1 MQYKKI
7 NITTSDSDSP
17 DAVKWQDYLRILF
30 FFFFAVK
37 GAFSQGGS
45 GQTVQQKYDA
55 LFAGFGSNPTEKQI
69 GRAYNEVLHFQ
80 NASLD
85 KAIMLRQR
93 LRYADDRTYQLFKTK
108 DSLLVQLGRAYERP
122 PQLRGDTRALEQ
134 NITEIENLILTRV
147 QRSNRYYLALSEQ
160 FAHELYKNNPSPSC
174 YICYLKIHFK
184 KGHRKLADQLYVYS
198 ARKERTPLRWQQVRN
213 ELTDGEVS
221 VEFVAFR
228 DAASTDLQYAA
239 LLLRKGFASPQYVQ
253 LCTQNQLNEVLLKGT
268 ADDELYLQNLYS
280 PIAGV
285 EQPTLY
291 ELIWKPLLP
300 FLKNTRKIYYAPAGD
315 LHRINLAAISPGEGV
330 PPLQD
335 KFRFVL
341 INSTRSLVNTYS
353 EMAER
358 LASLPDIKMPC
369 FFGATVPNGFPARF
383 FGNIELDY
391 YGPDVDAN
399 NREAVLYGSIN
410 YDLDSLAIRAPIR
423 ENVYA
428 PRSGRGDGKSHRR
441 RNFIKGEDWEYLF
454 GTKTEI
460 ESILALLQGS
470 GYKVRVLEG
479 NNATEE
485 SFKKLSASGVSPRVL
500 HIATHGFFF
509 SDTTSQDTEEQ
520 MNRSGLILAGA
531 NYAWKAGTPL
541 SGREDGILSAFEIS
555 HTNLR
560 STELVVLSACETGL
574 GYIVNNEGVFGL
586 QRAFKQAG
594 VKNLL
599 VSLWSIP
606 DNATQVLMTEF
617 YRNCLERNMPMPEAL
632 KSAQKWMRNQQ
643 GYENPYFWAG
653 FVLLE

>member
-1 MQYKKI
+1 MQRNSFFTLFI
-7 NITTSDSDSP
+7 VIIALTS
-17 DAVKWQDYLRILF
+17 VL
-30 FFFFAVK
+30 
-37 GAFSQGGS
+37 GQGRS
-45 GQTVQQKYDA
+45 RQTVQQKYDA
-55 LFAGFGSNPTEKQI
+55 LFAKIGPNPTEKDI

-80 NASLD
+80 NVSLD
-85 KAIMLRQR
+85 KTIMLRQR
-93 LRYADDRTYQLFKTK
+93 LQYADERTHQLFKTK
-108 DSLLVQLGRAYERP
+108 DSLSVLLGRAYERP
-122 PQLRGDTRALEQ
+122 PQLRGDISGLEQ
-134 NITEIENLILTRV
+134 NITEIEDLILTRV
-147 QRSNRYYLALSEQ
+147 QRSNRYYLSLSEQ
-160 FAHELYKNNPSPSC
+160 FAHELYKNNPSPGC
-174 YICYLKIHFK
+174 YLCYLKIHLK
-184 KGHRKLADQLYVYS
+184 KGHRKLADQLYVYA

-213 ELTDGEVS
+213 ELTETEAS
-221 VEFVAFR
+221 LEFVAFR
-228 DAASTDLQYAA
+228 QGGNGDLQYAA
-239 LLLRKGFASPQYVQ
+239 ILLRKEYSTPQYIQ
-253 LCTQNQLNEVLLKGT
+253 LCTQSQLNEVLAKGT

-285 EQPTLY
+285 DQPTLY

-330 PPLQD
+330 APLQD
-335 KFRFVL
+335 KYRFVL

-358 LASLPDIKMPC
+358 LASLPEIKMPC
-369 FFGATVPNGFPARF
+369 FFNSSVPQGFPARF

-391 YGPDVDAN
+391 YGPDVN
-399 NREAVLYGSIN
+399 VHNREAVLYGSIN
-410 YDLDSLAIRAPIR
+410 YDMDSLAIRAPIR
-423 ENVYA
+423 ENVYT
-428 PRSGRGDGKSHRR
+428 PSSGRGDGKPHRR

-460 ESILALLQGS
+460 ESIQALLQGS
-470 GYKVRVLEG
+470 KYNVKVLDS
-479 NNATEE
+479 NAATEE
-485 SFKKLSASGVSPRVL
+485 SFKELSTSGVSPRVL

-509 SDTTSQDTEEQ
+509 SDTTLQDTEEQ

-531 NYAWKAGTPL
+531 NYAWKAGVPL
-541 SGREDGILSAFEIS
+541 NGREDGILSAFEIS

-574 GYIVNNEGVFGL
+574 GYILNNEGVFGL

-606 DNATQVLMTEF
+606 DNATQMLMTEF

-632 KSAQKWMRNQQ
+632 KAAQKWIREQN
-643 GYENPYFWAG
+643 GYENPYYWAG

>member
-1 MQYKKI
+1 
-7 NITTSDSDSP
+7 
-17 DAVKWQDYLRILF
+17 
-30 FFFFAVK
+30 
-37 GAFSQGGS
+37 
-45 GQTVQQKYDA
+45 
-55 LFAGFGSNPTEKQI
+55 
-69 GRAYNEVLHFQ
+69 VLHFQ

-93 LRYADDRTYQLFKTK
+93 LRYADERTYKLFKTK
-108 DSLLVQLGRAYERP
+108 DSLLVLLGRAYERP
-122 PQLRGDTRALEQ
+122 PRLRGEVSGLEQ
-134 NITEIENLILTRV
+134 KISDIEDLILTRV

-160 FAHELYKNNPSPSC
+160 FAHELYKNNPSPG
-174 YICYLKIHFK
+174 CYLCYWKIHFK

-213 ELTDGEVS
+213 ELTDTEAS
-221 VEFVAFR
+221 LEFVAFR
-228 DAASTDLQYAA
+228 QGGSGDLQYAA
-239 LLLRKGFASPQYVQ
+239 ILLRKGYPTPQFIL
-253 LCTQNQLNEVLLKGT
+253 LCTQTELNEVLQKSS

-335 KFRFVL
+335 KYRFVL

-358 LASLPDIKMPC
+358 LASLPEIKMPC
-369 FFGATVPNGFPARF
+369 VFGDRVPPGFPARF

-423 ENVYA
+423 ENVFA
-428 PRSGRGDGKSHRR
+428 PRSGRGEGKPHRR
-441 RNFIKGEDWEYLF
+441 RNFIKGEDWQYLF

-460 ESILALLQGS
+460 ESIRSLLQTS
-470 GYKVRVLEG
+470 AYKVRVLEE
-479 NNATEE
+479 NAATEE
-485 SFKKLSASGVSPRVL
+485 SFKKLAEGGVSPRVL

-509 SDTTSQDTEEQ
+509 SDTTLQDTEEQ

-541 SGREDGILSAFEIS
+541 TGREDGILSAFEIS

-617 YRNCLERNMPMPEAL
+617 YRNCLERNMPMPDAL
-632 KSAQKWMRNQQ
+632 KSAQKWMREQK
-643 GYENPYFWAG
+643 GYENPYYWAG